1 MQMLQH
7 LIRWT
12 TFFQL
17 LLYSNFRK
25 ITPQLVE
32 TLLLLSIGHLFSLY
46 NPNQIADVLSV
57 PKANLESPTFAIMV
71 LLFFLDMG
79 KGWTMLV
86 FGKSLRAYVN
96 LGVKK
101 VVRYLM
107 LQRVRRSMR
116 RTFHQIQLELS
127 GQRQMLFEISAH
139 FHEHNIG

>member
-57 PKANLESPTFAIMV
+57 PKANLESPTFGIMM

-86 FGKSLRAYVN
+86 FGKPLRAYVN

-127 GQRQMLFEISAH
+127 G
-139 FHEHNIG
+139 